1 MRKFWLI
8 CCFLFCAG
16 LFAQQKTIE
25 TITISGVKKTKP
37 IFIKKLIETKEG
49 QVLDSVVLHQDLNLI
64 KRLPAVANATYKVVE
79 KQQKN
84 YEVIFNIEENFTI
97 IPDVAFWTAANNQFA
112 YRLGIYDYN
121 FLGKNVTVGGFYQN
135 NGYDSYAFIFNAPN
149 LFSRKLGG
157 GINYQNWKSE
167 EPLYFSNGTA
177 NYLYNNISTEF
188 FGTYQANFKHKLTFG
203 ISFFKEVYTY
213 LSGDKSPEAPLFLEE
228 NKKLYKLLYDYEN
241 IDYEYYYLDGFKSQL
256 VLQMVTTRNDYQEP
270 FFIAWN
276 DFFYYKKIKGGG
288 NWANRLRL
296 GLSTNNES
304 PFAPFALD
312 NNINLR
318 GVGILVDRGTGV
330 IVYNTEYRQ
339 TFYDKGWLTVQGNA
353 FIDAGSWRTPGGTFN
368 DFTQKENVELFTGVG
383 FRIMN
388 KKIFNAVLR
397 VDYGFSLKD
406 NRKGLVFGIGQ
417 YF

>member
-1 MRKFWLI
+1 MY
-8 CCFLFCAG
+8 
-16 LFAQQKTIE
+16 
-25 TITISGVKKTKP
+25 
-37 IFIKKLIETKEG
+37 
-49 QVLDSVVLHQDLNLI
+49 
-64 KRLPAVANATYKVVE
+64 KR
-79 KQQKN
+79 Q
-84 YEVIFNIEENFTI
+84 
-97 IPDVAFWTAANNQFA
+97 
-112 YRLGIYDYN
+112 
-121 FLGKNVTVGGFYQN
+121 
-135 NGYDSYAFIFNAPN
+135 
-149 LFSRKLGG
+149 
-157 GINYQNWKSE
+157 
-167 EPLYFSNGTA
+167 
-177 NYLYNNISTEF
+177 
-188 FGTYQANFKHKLTFG
+188 
-203 ISFFKEVYTY
+203 
-213 LSGDKSPEAPLFLEE
+213 
-228 NKKLYKLLYDYEN
+228 
-241 IDYEYYYLDGFKSQL
+241 DYEYYYLDGFKSQL

-330 IVYNTEYRQ
+330 IVYNSEYRQ

-353 FIDAGSWRTPGGTFN
+353 FIDAGTWRTPGGTFN
-368 DFTQKENVELFTGVG
+368 DFTQKENVEAFSGVG